1 MSVSFSQTTVSNPN
15 GVQGVYPLIQ
25 TIGSEGAIADMQA
38 YVTRSYRNQSA
49 AVIPF
54 GVFVTTDNSAAT
66 NDVFAATTATGPAGI
81 LGLATEVKNFEV
93 GGTYSTGAVTAD
105 SRIGYP
111 IGQTLS
117 VLSKGVV
124 WVYAYEAVV
133 LGDAVRFLKVANT
146 GSNAAALLGR
156 FGKTSV
162 ANKTVAI
169 TTGARW
175 LSETTGAGLALLE
188 LDIPSAAFSA
198 DTI

>member
-1 MSVSFSQTTVSNPN
+1 MAVNFAQTTVSNPN

-25 TIGSEGAIADMQA
+25 TLGAEGAIADMQA
-38 YVTRSYRNQSA
+38 YVTRSYRNQTGG
-49 AVIPF
+49 VIPF
-54 GVFVTTDNSAAT
+54 GVLVATDNTPTS
-66 NDVFAATTATGPAGI
+66 NDTFAADYATGPAGI
-81 LGLATEVKNFEV
+81 LGLATEVKHFEV
-93 GGTYSTGAVTAD
+93 GGTYATGAVTAD

-111 IGQTLS
+111 NGQTLS
-117 VLSKGVV
+117 VLSKGVA
-124 WVYAYEAVV
+124 WVFAYEAVA

-146 GSNAAALLGR
+146 GSNADALLGR

-188 LDIPSAAFSA
+188 LDIPAAAFTA